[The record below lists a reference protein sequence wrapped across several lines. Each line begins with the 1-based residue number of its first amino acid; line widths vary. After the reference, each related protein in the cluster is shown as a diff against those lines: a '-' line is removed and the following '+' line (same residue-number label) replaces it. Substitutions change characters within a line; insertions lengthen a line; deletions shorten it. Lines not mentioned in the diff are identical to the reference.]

1 MDDTKTDEDLTVG
14 EVRFTTKAELLY
26 RMLKTREGRIKSQLV
41 LPKEMREKALR
52 VAHEGIMSGHQGVNK
67 TADRLSREFWF
78 PGIGAEIARYCRSC
92 DICQRTIAKGRVP
105 KAELGVMP
113 IIDTPFDR
121 VAVDLIGPIEPMSE
135 RGHRYILTVVDF
147 ATRYPE
153 AVALKNITTET
164 VAEALV
170 EIYSRVGIPKE
181 VLSDQGSQFVSSM
194 MKEVS
199 RILSV
204 KQLVTSPYHPMCNGL
219 CEKFNGTLKAMLK
232 KVCSEKPKDW
242 DRYIAAILFAYRGVK
257 QESLGFAPFE
267 LLYGRTVRGPIS
279 ILKELWTKEE
289 VEPEVKTTYEYVVD
303 LRNRLKETCELAQVE
318 LRKAQN
324 RQRKYY
330 NRKAVKREFKVGSKV
345 LILRPTNNNK
355 LQCNG
360 RDHSL
365 S

>member
-1 MDDTKTDEDLTVG
+1 M
-14 EVRFTTKAELLY
+14 
-26 RMLKTREGRIKSQLV
+26 RI
-41 LPKEMREKALR
+41 
-52 VAHEGIMSGHQGVNK
+52 AHEGIMSGHQGVGK
-67 TADRLSREFWF
+67 TADRLSRAFWF

-92 DICQRTIAKGRVP
+92 DICQRTLAKGRVP

-113 IIDTPFDR
+113 IIDTPFNR

-135 RGHRYILTVVDF
+135 RGHRYILTVVDY

-153 AVALKNITTET
+153 AVVLKNITTET

-204 KQLVTSPYHPMCNGL
+204 KQLVTTPYHPMCNGL

-242 DRYIAAILFAYRGVK
+242 
-257 QESLGFAPFE
+257 
-267 LLYGRTVRGPIS
+267 TV
-279 ILKELWTKEE
+279 T
-289 VEPEVKTTYEYVVD
+289 
-303 LRNRLKETCELAQVE
+303 
-318 LRKAQN
+318 
-324 RQRKYY
+324 
-330 NRKAVKREFKVGSKV
+330 
-345 LILRPTNNNK
+345 
-355 LQCNG
+355 
-360 RDHSL
+360 
-365 S
+365 